1 MILHP
6 SLIQI
11 LTWKREIREIKM
23 TLICFCVVA
32 MSECFYVN
40 FRRHDNIKRLEIKQ
54 SSKSGYLLLCLHAAC
69 ELSNKCHRVQS
80 VR

>member
-1 MILHP
+1 
-6 SLIQI
+6 
-11 LTWKREIREIKM
+11 M
-23 TLICFCVVA
+23 TYAIAYCLFLFCVGA
-32 MSECFYVN
+32 MSDERFYVN

-54 SSKSGYLLLCLHAAC
+54 SSNSGNLLLCLHAAC